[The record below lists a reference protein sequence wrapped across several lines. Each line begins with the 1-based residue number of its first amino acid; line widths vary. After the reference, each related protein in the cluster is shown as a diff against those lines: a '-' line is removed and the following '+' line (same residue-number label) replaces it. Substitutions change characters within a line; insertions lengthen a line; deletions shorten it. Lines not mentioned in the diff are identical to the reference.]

1 MQVEQYRNRVSILQQ
16 EMREIEQN
24 NNRVRERGEKMQIL
38 MKENNRLTGS
48 LHEKVNQIEKLQIK
62 LNNMQIKLNE
72 KGNEMLK
79 MKGIIE

>member
-1 MQVEQYRNRVSILQQ
+1 
-16 EMREIEQN
+16 
-24 NNRVRERGEKMQIL
+24 MQIL